1 MSRLVK
7 LMLCGAVL
15 GAWALAY
22 GADSLTEM
30 KKAQN
35 KLLAQ
40 RAARAD
46 AIRKLSERINGL
58 KITAKTT
65 VRDFVTESDTIKT
78 AMIGFLSGMKE
89 EDVKYADDG
98 ICTVTMSIQLTDL
111 VVAMEQMYKAY
122 YKGSKVTIEDI
133 RKITVTN
140 EVKTLTETGNG
151 APRPELAADA
161 AVPIPVGKTAASV
174 EGMNPSAKAF
184 WTAHVTPQG
193 RLMALRAAQVDGM
206 RRLAERIKGVFITSK
221 TTVQDFVTQSDDI
234 KVDLRTFLRGAR
246 ESGVRYHPDELIV
259 EVTMEVTLQSIL
271 AELKTWGEIHYKGD
285 KVIMQQLEEL
295 TISTKKEIVEETGT
309 GVPPESMLKD
319 VPAGEI
325 AILAVAAK
333 APDWIGQTLRA
344 TGNGALDTANENKA
358 QAKLMAFRA
367 AELDARRKLAEQVD
381 GLMITSNTS
390 VKDFITQNDE
400 IRTSMLTFQQ
410 GVSVVEGSQKLTDD
424 GTASAT
430 VEINL
435 KPLWDMIIYYQ
446 RKLSITVK

>member
-89 EDVKYADDG
+89 EEVKYADDG

-174 EGMNPSAKAF
+174 EGMNSAAKAF

-319 VPAGEI
+319 VPAGEV

-410 GVSVVEGSQKLTDD
+410 GVSVVEGSQKLADD

-435 KPLWDMIIYYQ
+435 KPLWDMIIYYE